1 LLPLSGALYVKATCL
16 LWPAGIEDTL
26 ALEVGCGAPLGLE
39 ETLGA
44 VTGHALLLLGGGLLP
59 PPGGGLL
66 PLLLYG
72 QYRHENVIVAT
83 CPGFTEPLVGDILH
97 VVPLGMLTDVSFQY
111 IVPFVGIA

>member
-1 LLPLSGALYVKATCL
+1 VKVTCSV
-16 LWPAGIEDTL
+16 WPAGIEETL

-59 PPGGGLL
+59 PGGGLL
-66 PLLLYG
+66 PLLLLLYG
-72 QYRHENVIVAT
+72 QYKHENVIVAT
-83 CPGFTEPLVGDILH
+83 CPGFTEPLCGDIVQ
-97 VVPLGMLTDVSFQY
+97 VVPLGMLTDVRFQY